1 MAVMTGL
8 AAFAV
13 LWPLARRHWPDLDD
27 LADARSLYRAQLSDI
42 QRDKSRGLIDDVQA
56 QGAEAE
62 AGRRLLRAGAEDV
75 AGKAVDPAK
84 ALRRRRVTSVV
95 ALLGL
100 PLVGLGVYGMHGVPG
115 LPSLPLAARLSTNP
129 ANLDVNVAVA
139 RIEAHLALNPGD
151 GRGWD
156 VVAPVYFRLQRYE
169 DAAKA
174 YRAAIQHAG
183 PSQERFAGL
192 GDALTQ
198 GAQGMVTAQ
207 AREAFQQAVAL
218 DATDAKSRFYLA
230 IAQEQEGKLSEAAQA
245 YKALIADAPPAA
257 NWTPMVQ
264 ERLARIEQPV
274 PAGGEA
280 IAALP
285 APEQSAMIRTMVE
298 NLSGRLGT
306 TGGTLEEWSRL
317 VQARTVLGE
326 RELAAS
332 ALDAARRQFA
342 SDPVAIATLGELALR
357 LGLPEKTP

>member
-1 MAVMTGL
+1 
-8 AAFAV
+8 
-13 LWPLARRHWPDLDD
+13 
-27 LADARSLYRAQLSDI
+27 
-42 QRDKSRGLIDDVQA
+42 
-56 QGAEAE
+56 
-62 AGRRLLRAGAEDV
+62 
-75 AGKAVDPAK
+75 AVDPAK
-84 ALRRRRVTSVV
+84 ALRRRRITSVV
-95 ALLGL
+95 ALLGV

-115 LPSLPLAARLSTNP
+115 LPSLPLSARLSTNP

-139 RIEAHLALNPGD
+139 RIEAHLALNPTD

-156 VVAPVYFRLQRYE
+156 VVAPVYFRLQRYD

-174 YRAAIQHAG
+174 YRAAIQYAG

-198 GAQGMVTAQ
+198 AAQGMVTAQ
-207 AREAFQQAVAL
+207 AREAFQQAVTI

-230 IAQEQEGKLSEAAQA
+230 IALEQEGKNAEAAQA

-257 NWTPMVQ
+257 NWMPMVQ

-285 APEQSAMIRTMVE
+285 APEQAAMIRSMVE
-298 NLSGRLGT
+298 SLSSRLGT

-317 VQARTVLGE
+317 VQARSVLGE
-326 RELAAS
+326 RELAVS
-332 ALDAARRQFA
+332 ALDAARRQLA
-342 SDPVAIATLGELALR
+342 ADPIAVTTLGELARR

>member
-13 LWPLARRHWPDLDD
+13 LWPLARRQWPDLDD

-56 QGAEAE
+56 QGAEVE
-62 AGRRLLRAGAEDV
+62 AARRLLRAGAEDV
-75 AGKAVDPAK
+75 AGKLVDPSQ
-84 ALRRRRVTSVV
+84 ALRRRRLTSIV

-100 PLVGLGVYGMHGVPG
+100 PLVGLGVYGMHGVPS

-139 RIEAHLALNPGD
+139 RIEAHLALNPAD

-198 GAQGMVTAQ
+198 GAQGMVTACWKASRACAAICAGVTGTGCCCGLVSTPVRAQ
-207 AREAFQQAVAL
+207 VMMAL
-218 DATDAKSRFYLA
+218 SVFMA
-230 IAQEQEGKLSEAAQA
+230 LSPV
-245 YKALIADAPPAA
+245 LSIRHRRPPH
-257 NWTPMVQ
+257 
-264 ERLARIEQPV
+264 L
-274 PAGGEA
+274 
-280 IAALP
+280 
-285 APEQSAMIRTMVE
+285 
-298 NLSGRLGT
+298 
-306 TGGTLEEWSRL
+306 
-317 VQARTVLGE
+317 
-326 RELAAS
+326 
-332 ALDAARRQFA
+332 
-342 SDPVAIATLGELALR
+342 
-357 LGLPEKTP
+357 